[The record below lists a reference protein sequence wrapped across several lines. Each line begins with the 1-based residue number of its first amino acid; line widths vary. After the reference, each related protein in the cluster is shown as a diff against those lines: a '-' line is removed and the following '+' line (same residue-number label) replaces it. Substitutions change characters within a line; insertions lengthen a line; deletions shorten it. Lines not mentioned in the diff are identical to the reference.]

1 VKLNLRVWRQDGP
14 ADKGRLVAYLV
25 EDADEDMS
33 FLELMDVLNEK
44 LILDGE
50 EPVAF
55 DHDCREGICGACS
68 MVINGEP
75 HGPQKATTTCQLHLR
90 HFRDGE
96 TITVEPFRASAF
108 PVVKDLVVDR
118 SAFDRI
124 ISSGGYIS
132 APTGSAP
139 ERTQPRVARSPTRT
153 PRSRCTPAT
162 APPARS
168 RSCARSSWG

>member
-1 VKLNLRVWRQDGP
+1 MRLNLRIWRQDS
-14 ADKGRLVAYLV
+14 AEDKGRLVAYRV
-25 EDADEDMS
+25 DDADEDMS

-96 TITVEPFRASAF
+96 TITIEPFRAAAF
-108 PVVKDLVVDR
+108 PVVKDLVVDMDAVHWKKVQR
-118 SAFDRI
+118 VVPWLLPE
-124 ISSGGYIS
+124 G
-132 APTGSAP
+132 PPP
-139 ERTQPRVARSPTRT
+139 EREYVVPRSP
-153 PRSRCTPAT
+153 
-162 APPARS
+162 
-168 RSCARSSWG
+168 